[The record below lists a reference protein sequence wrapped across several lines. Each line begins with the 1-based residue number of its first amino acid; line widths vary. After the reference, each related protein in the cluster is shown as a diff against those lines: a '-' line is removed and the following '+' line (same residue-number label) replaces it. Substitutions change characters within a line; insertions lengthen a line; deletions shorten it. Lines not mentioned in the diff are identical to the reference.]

1 LAEGAFDA
9 AERAVL
15 GDSLLAGWCAKE
27 AAAKALGQGLAGRP
41 RAFVIEQD
49 GAGFQV
55 RSTGGLTFAV
65 SLRQEGG
72 AAMALALAAWQ

>member
-1 LAEGAFDA
+1 
-9 AERAVL
+9 
-15 GDSLLAGWCAKE
+15 
-27 AAAKALGQGLAGRP
+27 
-41 RAFVIEQD
+41 VIEQD